1 MTSQESGQ
9 NNNVQDESF
18 KEQLDKAADNTRELE
33 NQKPNPVVEKITEY
47 VPAAAKILPAR
58 QSPPKD
64 EDKPPG
70 PPERPHHDDKI
81 EDFVRDQHRSQGVDG
96 ILGESPNDE

>member
-1 MTSQESGQ
+1 MTSQDNS
-9 NNNVQDESF
+9 VQEDTF
-18 KEQLDKAADNTRELE
+18 KRQLDKAADTTRDME
-33 NQKPNPVVEKITEY
+33 NQKPNPIVEKITEY

-58 QSPPKD
+58 QSPPKE
-64 EDKPPG
+64 EDKPSG

-96 ILGESPNDE
+96 ILGASPNDE

>member
-33 NQKPNPVVEKITEY
+33 NQKPNPVIEKITEY

-58 QSPPKD
+58 QSPPKE

>member
-9 NNNVQDESF
+9 NNVQDESF

-58 QSPPKD
+58 QSPSKED
-64 EDKPPG
+64 DKPPG